1 MIEQRHLI
9 RTLGALALLGG
20 ITAVPIIIAFAQ
32 TGWGVPGTPTYQ
44 SYELLNRLMAF
55 SLLLM
60 SAGWLGVVLL
70 CVHENGR
77 WGAILAFVGSLI
89 MVVGTAAEF
98 WFFSDLPYSQGNN
111 LRNAAWS
118 TFGLGSLLLDV
129 GAMILGI
136 AIWRSR
142 LGSRWRAIVLL
153 LALPIDFAAFFL
165 LGSPFLGAA
174 VLAFVVGS
182 LLLSVDKIPTEI
194 RLVGPI

>member
-1 MIEQRHLI
+1 MKRF
-9 RTLGALALLGG
+9 LGILGLTGG
-20 ITAVPIIIAFAQ
+20 ITAVPIIIGFIQ

-60 SAGWLGVVLL
+60 AAGWLGVVLL
-70 CVHENGR
+70 CVHGNSR
-77 WGAILAFVGSLI
+77 WGAILAFVGSII
-89 MVVGTAAEF
+89 MVAGTAAEF
-98 WFFSDLPYSQGNN
+98 WLFSDLPYSQGSN

-129 GAMILGI
+129 GVMILGI

-142 LGSRWRAIVLL
+142 LGSRWRSVVLL
-153 LALPIDFAAFFL
+153 LALPMDFAAFYL

-174 VLAFVVGS
+174 ILAFVVGS
-182 LLLSVDKIPTEI
+182 LLLYVDKIPTEI
-194 RLVGPI
+194 GSVNPL

>member
-1 MIEQRHLI
+1 MNRGLGILGLI
-9 RTLGALALLGG
+9 GA
-20 ITAVPIIIAFAQ
+20 ITAVLLIIAFAQ

-44 SYELLNRLMAF
+44 SYESLNRLMAF

-60 SAGWLGVVLL
+60 AAGWLGMVLL
-70 CVHENGR
+70 YVHENGR

-98 WFFSDLPYSQGNN
+98 WLFSDLAYSQGSN

-129 GAMILGI
+129 GAMILGV

-142 LGSRWRAIVLL
+142 SGSRWRAVVLL
-153 LALPIDFAAFFL
+153 LALPMDFTAFFL
-165 LGSPFLGAA
+165 IGSPFLGAA
-174 VLAFVVGS
+174 ILAFVVGS
-182 LLLSVDKIPTEI
+182 LLLSVDKFPTEI
-194 RLVGPI
+194 KTTAS